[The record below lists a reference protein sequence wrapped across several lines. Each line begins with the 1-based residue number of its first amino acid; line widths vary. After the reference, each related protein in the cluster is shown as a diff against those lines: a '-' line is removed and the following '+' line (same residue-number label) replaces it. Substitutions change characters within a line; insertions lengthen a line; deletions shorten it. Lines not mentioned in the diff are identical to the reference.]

1 MEYIACVIMNDNHK
15 SIKDIEEEMLQV
27 EAAKKDPESFSVLYN
42 KYYNRIFIFVYR
54 RTEDEQLTADITSHV
69 FLIAL
74 SNLKKFQ
81 PRGVPFSAW
90 LFRIAL
96 NGINEYFRKSKRE
109 RVVAMEEADLG
120 QMLED
125 PHMDMNKVE
134 DDKLLLKALSHL
146 SGDEIQFI
154 EMRFFE
160 KRQFNEIADILE
172 ITENNAK
179 TKMYRLL
186 EKLKVIMLK
195 LRK

>member
-1 MEYIACVIMNDNHK
+1 MNSHHK
-15 SIKDIEEEMLQV
+15 SIKDIEDEMLQV
-27 EAAKKDPESFSVLYN
+27 EAAKKNPEDFSVLYN
-42 KYYNRIFIFVYR
+42 KYFNQIFIFVYR
-54 RTEDEQLTADITSHV
+54 RVEDEQLAADITSHT

-81 PRGVPFSAW
+81 PKGVPFSAW

-96 NGINEYFRKSKRE
+96 NGVNEYYRKSKKG
-109 RVVAMEEADLG
+109 RVVGMEEADLG
-120 QMLED
+120 QLLED
-125 PHMDMNKVE
+125 PHINMHKNE
-134 DDKLLLKALSHL
+134 DDKLLLQALSHL
-146 SGDEIQFI
+146 PAEAIQFI

-160 KRQFNEIADILE
+160 KRQFSEIADIIG